1 MQSRCITVFDGLLL
15 WLHSIDLI
23 ISANC
28 REIFGSAL
36 FSWHQVTSLQFNW
49 PGFATP
55 PIKYLTTMHWGW
67 LDNFKANEARFK
79 SYTNMSIFDRHISP
93 SNRDQ
98 VDRSDRLPQWCYEVI
113 HKQKPQ
119 PMGHPWDPVGPLDTG
134 TQNAWLAWLTNLPS
148 MWWKTIRSAFL
159 FATIDTRYA
168 NWFTWI
174 CFPPSHRTINFKM
187 FSKIK
192 TTCRNNWRNEDVS
205 FCSLHFV
212 TIFTEDVFLFTFW
225 SHDFHQ

>member
-23 ISANC
+23 RSANC

-67 LDNFKANEARFK
+67 LDSFKANEACFK
-79 SYTNMSIFDRHISP
+79 SYTDMSIFDSRTHRHISP
-93 SNRDQ
+93 SKKDQ

-134 TQNAWLAWLTNLPS
+134 SPKCMTGMTDEWRFLGICQACGEKPSVLHSFLRQLTH
-148 MWWKTIRSAFL
+148 
-159 FATIDTRYA
+159 DTP
-168 NWFTWI
+168 I
-174 CFPPSHRTINFKM
+174 
-187 FSKIK
+187 
-192 TTCRNNWRNEDVS
+192 
-205 FCSLHFV
+205 
-212 TIFTEDVFLFTFW
+212 
-225 SHDFHQ
+225 